1 MFLKFGLFHTTTAK
15 DGLTCLYVSLAS
27 LFFCLPA
34 RAGEAST
41 KPIIG
46 VNMEL
51 DGSKPVRYVLD
62 SPYARAI
69 VQAGGIPVLLPPMSA
84 RDIEKVAARLD
95 GLLLT
100 GGLDYPPSLY
110 GQKESPRVVKMNE
123 ERSRFDMDLARY
135 ALARKDLPVLGICA
149 GCQAL
154 NIASGGT
161 LVQDIPSTF
170 KESKIKHASP
180 NGWRDGFNHH
190 YVEIKPDSK
199 LRKIIGEKKIKV
211 VTSHHQCVDKPGK
224 GLKVGAR
231 AKDGVIE
238 AVESEGD
245 RFLIGVQW
253 HPERDLETG
262 KELFKKFVNRCR
274 AYKLARE
281 KKPL

>member
-1 MFLKFGLFHTTTAK
+1 MSRISRIARARDIF
-15 DGLTCLYVSLAS
+15 TCLYVSLVS

-34 RAGEAST
+34 QAGEPST

-46 VNMEL
+46 INMEL

-69 VQAGGIPVLLPPMSA
+69 AQAGAIPVLLPPMSA
-84 RDIEKVAARLD
+84 RDLENVAGSLD

-110 GQKESPRVVKMNE
+110 GQKESPKVVRMNE
-123 ERSRFDMDLARY
+123 ERSSFDMDLARY
-135 ALARKDLPVLGICA
+135 ALAHKDLPVLGICA

-161 LVQDIPSTF
+161 LIQDIPSAF

-180 NGWRDGFNHH
+180 NGWRDGFNRH

-199 LRKIIGEKKIKV
+199 LRKIIGEKKVKV

-231 AKDGVIE
+231 SKDGVIE
-238 AVESEGD
+238 AVESDSD

-253 HPERDLETG
+253 HPERDMETG
-262 KELFKKFVNRCR
+262 KDLFKKFVNRCR

-281 KKPL
+281 KKAL